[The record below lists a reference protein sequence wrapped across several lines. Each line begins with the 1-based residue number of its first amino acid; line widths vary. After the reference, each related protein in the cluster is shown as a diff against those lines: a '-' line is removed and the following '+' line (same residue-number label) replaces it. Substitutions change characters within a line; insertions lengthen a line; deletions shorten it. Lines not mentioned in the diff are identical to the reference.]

1 MNNTK
6 RLIFKTAVRLFA
18 RNGYEG
24 TSVDQIASACYMAK
38 GTLYY
43 YFRSKEELFNYCVD
57 LGMKVLKRNIMM
69 RSVMETDP
77 VKKIEKVIA
86 IQFELMEKYEKFIA
100 LLFSQMW
107 GENERQGRLRGYIS
121 EYLGILKHIFDEC
134 AEQGKV
140 EKGKTE
146 VMAADLFGTMCS
158 AMLCHDILLPSV
170 SLSRVVPD
178 FTHVILK
185 GVLSPEN
192 GD

>member
-18 RNGYEG
+18 QNGYEG

-57 LGMKVLKRNIMM
+57 LGMKVLKRNIVM
-69 RSVMETDP
+69 RSAMATDP
-77 VKKIEKVIA
+77 VDKIKRVIA

-107 GENERQGRLRGYIS
+107 GVDDRQSRLRQYIS
-121 EYLGILKHIFDEC
+121 EYLFILKEIIDEC
-134 AEQGKV
+134 SAAGFI
-140 EKGKTE
+140 EKGKSD
-146 VMAADLFGTMCS
+146 VYAADLFGTMCS
-158 AMLCHDILLPSV
+158 AMLCHEILIPSV

-178 FTHVILK
+178 FTHCILEGILNVK
-185 GVLSPEN
+185 
-192 GD
+192 D